1 MVKRLLSSPFIFITR
16 IMEGKEHYKYSANE
30 LKEISKI
37 HASKSYK
44 IDEALDFIMEKC
56 LKEAYLGKSNIYLY
70 LNPSQ
75 KTESIKTILKYKN
88 EISDNLK
95 SLGYKI
101 TFEKP
106 TFIQEGEY
114 LYVGW

>member
-1 MVKRLLSSPFIFITR
+1 
-16 IMEGKEHYKYSANE
+16 MEGKEHYKYSANE

-37 HASKSYK
+37 HASESYK

-56 LKEAYLGKSNIYLY
+56 LKEAYLGKSNMYLY
-70 LNPSQ
+70 LNPNQ
-75 KTESIKTILKYKN
+75 KPYEEKIKTILKYKN
-88 EISDNLK
+88 KISDNLK

-101 TFEKP
+101 SFEKP

>member
-1 MVKRLLSSPFIFITR
+1 
-16 IMEGKEHYKYSANE
+16 MEGKEHYKYSANE

-37 HASKSYK
+37 HASESYK

-56 LKEAYLGKSNIYLY
+56 LKEAYLGKSCMYVY
-70 LNPSQ
+70 LNPTQ
-75 KTESIKTILKYKN
+75 KPYEGKNELNELVKTILKYKK

-95 SLGYKI
+95 SLGYKV